1 MPFVIFM
8 YSFDIFFSRYLF
20 ESNASWSNVVL
31 IQFFLYRYESL
42 WDAPIVLVGYCFG
55 GLVLKSLV
63 VEVQKNMHQRILNL
77 NDATTNKSCK
87 RFLKNLKGT
96 IFYGVPHA
104 GGSEGFL
111 KYFSWKFQQINTMK
125 KKLRIH
131 SSLLRNLTS
140 FNRQMEEL
148 STDFEKAISQDLIIY
163 AFSEGRALEEKRVSF

>member
-1 MPFVIFM
+1 M
-8 YSFDIFFSRYLF
+8 YSFDIFFNRYLF

>member
-31 IQFFLYRYESL
+31 IQFFLYRYETL

-63 VEVQKNMHQRILNL
+63 VEVQQHIHQRIINL
-77 NDATTNKSCK
+77 TDAAINRSCK
-87 RFLKNLKGT
+87 RFLENLKGT

-104 GGSEGFL
+104 GGNEGFS
-111 KYFSWKFQQINTMK
+111 KYFSWKCQQINTMK
-125 KKLRIH
+125 KKLKTH
-131 SSLLRNLTS
+131 SSLLKNLTS

-148 STDFEKAISQDLIIY
+148 SMNFENAISQDLIIY
-163 AFSEGRALEEKRVSF
+163 AFSEGLPLEEKWVSF